1 MTWFFGSVKLRALI
15 YFRLSLVGSH
25 GEEDESVLF
34 FRIFEFNPFLIINI
48 KGGRMI
54 SMKKI
59 KGAIVAGIMLT
70 FSVGIVSAADS
81 KKPIMIPI
89 HNWSSQVVMAYVIG
103 GIFESMGNNVDY
115 VPADSNGVYESIRLG
130 DVTISHEVWE
140 GAFGHAYYTAMEKGG
155 LIEAGTHSALTIED
169 MGVPKWVIEQNICP
183 GLPDWKALKG
193 CGSKF
198 AKADSGGKGVW
209 LDGPWHVDPDTG
221 KNLFEDRI
229 PALGLDGEYTY
240 KQTGSADALWAAID
254 SAKAAGEGIIIFNWT
269 PNFTDSD
276 GFVFI
281 EFPPYFFG
289 CRETEGGDGACGSP
303 RGWLKKAANY
313 KFPKTHPMAYKA
325 FTKMDFN
332 TGQIGQMAA
341 LVDIDKMS
349 HKDAAKKWLAANE
362 DVWKAFL
369 K

>member
-1 MTWFFGSVKLRALI
+1 MNKFTSKVAAAA
-15 YFRLSLVGSH
+15 LSLTLA
-25 GEEDESVLF
+25 SVSGQAL
-34 FRIFEFNPFLIINI
+34 
-48 KGGRMI
+48 
-54 SMKKI
+54 
-59 KGAIVAGIMLT
+59 
-70 FSVGIVSAADS
+70 AADS
-81 KKPIMIPI
+81 TKPIVIPI
-89 HNWSSQVVMAYVIG
+89 HNWSSQVVMSYVIG
-103 GIFESMGNNVDY
+103 GIFESMGNNVSY
-115 VPADSNGVYESIRLG
+115 VPADSSGVYESIRLG

-169 MGVPKWVIEQNICP
+169 MGVPNFVIEQNLCP
-183 GLPDWKALKG
+183 GLPNWEALKG
-193 CGSKF
+193 CGSVF
-198 AKADSGGKGVW
+198 ATADSGGKGVF

-229 PALGLDGEYTY
+229 GALGLDDEYTY

-254 SAKAAGEGIIIFNWT
+254 SAEAAGEGIIIFNWT

-276 GFVFI
+276 GFYFI

-313 KFPKTHPMAYKA
+313 KFPKTHPAAYTA
-325 FTKMDFN
+325 YTKLDFS

-349 HKDAAKKWLAANE
+349 HEDAAAKWLADNE
-362 DVWKAFL
+362 DVWEAFT

>member
-15 YFRLSLVGSH
+15 YFRLSLVGFH

-169 MGVPKWVIEQNICP
+169 MGVPKWVIDQNICP

-209 LDGPWHVDPDTG
+209 LDGPWHVDADTG

-229 PALGLDGEYTY
+229 PALGLDDEYTY

>member
-1 MTWFFGSVKLRALI
+1 MITIKEKEMKKFTSKVAAAA
-15 YFRLSLVGSH
+15 LSLTLASVSGQALAA
-25 GEEDESVLF
+25 ES
-34 FRIFEFNPFLIINI
+34 
-48 KGGRMI
+48 
-54 SMKKI
+54 S
-59 KGAIVAGIMLT
+59 
-70 FSVGIVSAADS
+70 
-81 KKPIMIPI
+81 KPIVIPI
-89 HNWSSQVVMAYVIG
+89 HNWSSQVVMSYVIG
-103 GIFESMGNNVDY
+103 GIFESMGNNVAY

-140 GAFGHAYYTAMEKGG
+140 GAFGHAYYTAMQKGG

-169 MGVPKWVIEQNICP
+169 MGVPNFVIEQNLCP
-183 GLPDWKALKG
+183 GLPDWNALKG
-193 CGSKF
+193 CGSVF
-198 AKADSGGKGVW
+198 ATADSGGKGVF

-229 PALGLDGEYTY
+229 GALGLDDEYTY

-254 SAKAAGEGIIIFNWT
+254 SAEAANEGIIIFNWT

-276 GFVFI
+276 GFYFI
-281 EFPPYFFG
+281 EFPPYFYG

-325 FTKMDFN
+325 YTKIDFS

-349 HKDAAKKWLAANE
+349 HEDAAAKWLADNE
-362 DVWKAFL
+362 AVWTAFT

>member
-1 MTWFFGSVKLRALI
+1 MNKFTSKVAAAA
-15 YFRLSLVGSH
+15 LSLTLA
-25 GEEDESVLF
+25 SVSGQAL
-34 FRIFEFNPFLIINI
+34 
-48 KGGRMI
+48 
-54 SMKKI
+54 
-59 KGAIVAGIMLT
+59 
-70 FSVGIVSAADS
+70 AADS
-81 KKPIMIPI
+81 SKPIVIPI
-89 HNWSSQVVMAYVIG
+89 HNWSSQVVMSYVIG
-103 GIFESMGNNVDY
+103 GIFKSMGNNVSY

-140 GAFGHAYYTAMEKGG
+140 GAFGHAFYTAMEKGG

-169 MGVPKWVIEQNICP
+169 MGVPKWVIDQNICP
-183 GLPDWKALKG
+183 GLPDWNALKG

-198 AKADSGGKGVW
+198 ATADSGGKGVW
-209 LDGPWHVDPDTG
+209 LDGPWHVDAKTG

-229 PALGLDGEYTY
+229 PALGLDNEYTY

-332 TGQIGQMAA
+332 TSQIGQMAA

-349 HKDAAKKWLAANE
+349 HEDAAAKWIAENE

>member
-1 MTWFFGSVKLRALI
+1 MFSIKKYVGLLLAAFLLAFGAS
-15 YFRLSLVGSH
+15 S
-25 GEEDESVLF
+25 
-34 FRIFEFNPFLIINI
+34 IN
-48 KGGRMI
+48 
-54 SMKKI
+54 
-59 KGAIVAGIMLT
+59 
-70 FSVGIVSAADS
+70 AADS
-81 KKPIMIPI
+81 KKPIIIPI

-103 GIFESMGNNVDY
+103 GIFKSMGNNVSY

-140 GAFGHAYYTAMEKGG
+140 GAFGHAFYTAMEKGG

-169 MGVPKWVIEQNICP
+169 MGVPKWVIDQNICP

-198 AKADSGGKGVW
+198 ATADSGGKGVW
-209 LDGPWHVDPDTG
+209 LDGPWHVDAKTG

-229 PALGLDGEYTY
+229 PALGLDNEYTY

-349 HKDAAKKWLAANE
+349 HEDAAAKWIAENE

>member
-1 MTWFFGSVKLRALI
+1 MNKFTSNVAAAA
-15 YFRLSLVGSH
+15 LSLSLA
-25 GEEDESVLF
+25 SVS
-34 FRIFEFNPFLIINI
+34 
-48 KGGRMI
+48 GQ
-54 SMKKI
+54 
-59 KGAIVAGIMLT
+59 AVAY
-70 FSVGIVSAADS
+70 SS
-81 KKPIMIPI
+81 KPIVIPI
-89 HNWSSQVVMAYVIG
+89 HNWSSQVVMSYVIG
-103 GIFESMGNNVDY
+103 GIFESMGNNVEY
-115 VPADSNGVYESIRLG
+115 VPADSSGVYESIRLG

-183 GLPDWKALKG
+183 GLPDWEALKG

-198 AKADSGGKGVW
+198 ATADSGGKGVW

-229 PALGLDGEYTY
+229 PALGLDDEYTY

-254 SAKAAGEGIIIFNWT
+254 AAKAAGEGIIIFNWT
-269 PNFTDSD
+269 PNFTDSE

-281 EFPPYFFG
+281 EFPPYFYG

-313 KFPKTHPMAYKA
+313 KFPKTHPDAYMAY
-325 FTKMDFN
+325 TKMDFD
-332 TGQIGQMAA
+332 TSMIGQMAA

-349 HKDAAKKWLAANE
+349 HEDAAAKWLADNE
-362 DVWKAFL
+362 DVWTAFT

>member
-1 MTWFFGSVKLRALI
+1 MI
-15 YFRLSLVGSH
+15 Y
-25 GEEDESVLF
+25 
-34 FRIFEFNPFLIINI
+34 
-48 KGGRMI
+48 
-54 SMKKI
+54 MKKI
-59 KGAIVAGIMLT
+59 KCAIVAGIMLT

-81 KKPIMIPI
+81 KKPILIPI

-103 GIFESMGNNVDY
+103 GIFKSMGNNVSY

-140 GAFGHAYYTAMEKGG
+140 GAFGHAFYTAMEKGG

-169 MGVPKWVIEQNICP
+169 MGVPKWVIDQNICP
-183 GLPDWKALKG
+183 GLPDWNALKG

-198 AKADSGGKGVW
+198 ATADSGGKGVW
-209 LDGPWHVDPDTG
+209 LDGPWHVDAKTG

-229 PALGLDGEYTY
+229 PALGLDNEYTY

-332 TGQIGQMAA
+332 TSQIGQMAA

-349 HKDAAKKWLAANE
+349 HEDAAAKWIAENE

>member
-1 MTWFFGSVKLRALI
+1 MISLRKI
-15 YFRLSLVGSH
+15 VGTMLVGTMLAFGANS
-25 GEEDESVLF
+25 
-34 FRIFEFNPFLIINI
+34 IN
-48 KGGRMI
+48 
-54 SMKKI
+54 
-59 KGAIVAGIMLT
+59 
-70 FSVGIVSAADS
+70 AADS
-81 KKPIMIPI
+81 KKPIIIPI
-89 HNWSSQVVMAYVIG
+89 HNWSSQVVMSYVIG
-103 GIFESMGNNVDY
+103 GIFKSMGNNVSY

-140 GAFGHAYYTAMEKGG
+140 GAFGHAFYTAMEKGG

-183 GLPDWKALKG
+183 GLPDWNALKG

-198 AKADSGGKGVW
+198 ATADSGGKGVW

-229 PALGLDGEYTY
+229 PALGLDDEYTY

>member
-1 MTWFFGSVKLRALI
+1 
-15 YFRLSLVGSH
+15 
-25 GEEDESVLF
+25 
-34 FRIFEFNPFLIINI
+34 
-48 KGGRMI
+48 MI

-140 GAFGHAYYTAMEKGG
+140 GAFGHAFYTAMEKGG

-169 MGVPKWVIEQNICP
+169 MGVPKWVIDQNICP
-183 GLPDWKALKG
+183 GLPDWNALKG

-198 AKADSGGKGVW
+198 ATADSGGKGVW
-209 LDGPWHVDPDTG
+209 LDGPWHVDADTG

-229 PALGLDGEYTY
+229 PALGLDNEYTY

-332 TGQIGQMAA
+332 TSQIGQMAA

-349 HKDAAKKWLAANE
+349 HEDAAAKWIAENE